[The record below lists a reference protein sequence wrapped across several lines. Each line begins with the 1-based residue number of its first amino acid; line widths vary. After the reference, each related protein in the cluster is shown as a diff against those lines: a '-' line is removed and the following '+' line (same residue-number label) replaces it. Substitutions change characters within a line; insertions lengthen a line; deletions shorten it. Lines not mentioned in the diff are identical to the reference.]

1 MRLFTIIRCAV
12 LGVAVAMLP
21 LASASAKT
29 VIKFA
34 TSASGDHINIEIAER
49 LAKEIEKRAPGQVDF
64 KIFPGGQLGKQKAV
78 MSGLQMGTHEISLQA
93 SPMASIEPIF
103 GVFEAPF
110 LFANRDQVIKVIDAL
125 AGDIKKQLLKK
136 KIVVIAI
143 GALGFRQI
151 SNNVRP
157 IVKPSDLNGVKLRTP
172 GNPFRIETFKTF
184 GANPTPMSFGEV
196 FVALRQGVIDGQE
209 NPLGSIW
216 GGKFHEVQKYISLS
230 NHIFTPNT
238 LVASKAI
245 WDSWPEDV
253 QKAVQG
259 AGDAVMKWSFQRDL
273 EREND
278 LRGKMEK
285 YSKFNEIDSAAFKK
299 AAAPLYP
306 KIKAKVGNAIWAKVE
321 AALK

>member
-1 MRLFTIIRCAV
+1 MKCSAIIRCSLLAA
-12 LGVAVAMLP
+12 AVALVPM
-21 LASASAKT
+21 ASASGKV

-34 TSASGDHINIEIAER
+34 TGASGDHIDIEIANR
-49 LAKEIEKRAPGQVDF
+49 LAQEIEKRVPGKVDF
-64 KIFPGGQLGKQKAV
+64 KIFPGSQLGKQKAV
-78 MSGLQMGTHEISLQA
+78 ISGLQRGTHEMSLSA
-93 SPMASIEPIF
+93 SPMASIEPIY

-110 LFANRDQVIKVIDAL
+110 LFADRGEAIRVVDAL
-125 AGDIKKQLLKK
+125 LDDIKKSVLKK
-136 KIVVIAI
+136 KVVVIAI

-196 FVALRQGVIDGQE
+196 FVAIRQGVIDGQE

-230 NHIFTPNT
+230 NHIFTPNS
-238 LVASKAI
+238 LVASKMV
-245 WDSWPEDV
+245 WDTWPKDV
-253 QKAVQG
+253 QKAVKESG
-259 AGDAVMKWSFQRDL
+259 NLVMRWSFKRDL
-273 EREND
+273 EREKN

-285 YSKFNEIDSAAFKK
+285 FSKFNEIDAVAFKK

-306 KIKAKVGNAIWAKVE
+306 KIKAKVGDAIWAKVE

>member
-1 MRLFTIIRCAV
+1 MRLSTIVRFAV
-12 LGVAVAMLP
+12 MAGALAMVP

-34 TSASGDHINIEIAER
+34 TGSSGDHINIEVANR
-49 LAKEIEKRAPGQVDF
+49 LAKEIENRAPGQVDF
-64 KIFPGGQLGKQKAV
+64 KIFSGGQLGKQKAV

-110 LFANRDQVIKVIDAL
+110 LFANRDQAIKVINAL
-125 AGDIKKQLLKK
+125 GNDIKKKVLKK

-230 NHIFTPNT
+230 NHIFTPNS
-238 LVASKAI
+238 LVASKKI
-245 WDSWPEDV
+245 WDSWPKDV
-253 QKAVQG
+253 QKAVQE
-259 AGDAVMKWSFQRDL
+259 AGDVVMKWSFQRDL

-285 YSKFNEIDSAAFKK
+285 FSKFNKIDS

-306 KIKAKVGNAIWAKVE
+306 KIKAKVGDATWAKVE